1 LQFAQQTSTFFAA
14 FRSAEVF
21 IEDVVALQL
30 PLKLMQKK
38 KHTITCRAAVQ
49 FLPLKI
55 TQKN

>member
-38 KHTITCRAAVQ
+38 NT
-49 FLPLKI
+49 L
-55 TQKN
+55 